1 MWVIAAGLPVE
12 QNDVLGVLLP
22 NCLHPVLSNFSNLLC
37 IILVCMCRGAVVVL
51 LAVSVQR
58 CCTGLNIETPLRP
71 CSVYSLS
78 DEPA

>member
-1 MWVIAAGLPVE
+1 MHLSTTLKSLPLEPQQQSTHPTVKFSDLLYSIIVYMCPGAIVI
-12 QNDVLGVLLP
+12 
-22 NCLHPVLSNFSNLLC
+22 
-37 IILVCMCRGAVVVL
+37 L

-78 DEPA
+78 DEPAWP